1 MASWRQRIEAHWSE
15 VHIEKVEELPSP
27 PLKVGSSFEVQAT
40 VFLGS
45 LDPGEVQVAL
55 YYGPL
60 DPRGKIKEGQKVL
73 LAYKQDLGEGRHLYQ
88 GEVLCRRG
96 GAPGV
101 CAPALSLAGAVAA
114 LFVRPS
120 PVGIKDIQREG
131 KCWLGI

>member
-1 MASWRQRIEAHWSE
+1 
-15 VHIEKVEELPSP
+15 VEELPSP

-45 LDPGEVQVAL
+45 LDPGKVQVAL

-96 GAPGV
+96 GRQGYVLLLYPWQERWQRY
-101 CAPALSLAGAVAA
+101 LSGHLLWG
-114 LFVRPS
+114 
-120 PVGIKDIQREG
+120 
-131 KCWLGI
+131 